1 MSHFFKE
8 EIEEMESYLAK
19 ELEFKL
25 KFEELQKDII
35 ELKAQIKQ
43 KDLAIQSLVAREKEL
58 DKNIAEK
65 DARIRS
71 QAHEI
76 GRRKADSF
84 KKANHRLFH

>member
-1 MSHFFKE
+1 M
-8 EIEEMESYLAK
+8 EEMESYLAK

-35 ELKAQIKQ
+35 ELKAQIKE
-43 KDLAIQSLVAREKEL
+43 KDLAINSLVVREKEL
-58 DKNIAEK
+58 DKSIAEK
-65 DARIRS
+65 DAKIRR

-84 KKANHRLFH
+84 KKANHRLFHQ

>member
-1 MSHFFKE
+1 M
-8 EIEEMESYLAK
+8 EEMESYLAQ

-35 ELKAQIKQ
+35 ELKALIKL
-43 KDLAIQSLVAREKEL
+43 KDLAINSLVAREKEL
-58 DKNIAEK
+58 DKSIAEK
-65 DARIRS
+65 DAKIRS

-84 KKANHRLFH
+84 KKANHTLFHQ